1 GIFNYGKHL
10 FDTCF
15 GSYKEFI
22 YNITLNES
30 MFVYLNLYLSKKETP
45 DENYA
50 REIQEL
56 FTQGKRPTTQFTEED
71 VRGIARALVGWT
83 YNTDITRN
91 RPSYESYPV
100 FQPWNHDTGDKQF
113 SSYYNNRVI
122 RGRSGDAGAE
132 ELQEVVD
139 MLFDTEQSA
148 QYMVRRLY
156 QFFVYP
162 VITDEIE
169 TKIIQPLAVV
179 YRDSNFCIADP
190 LKILLASEHFFS
202 NEIPNSIIKGPIDY
216 LIGLMKEVDIK
227 NGVLYHWNGERH
239 VYGNFEPDYFDD
251 KEKDPSYILYYLTS
265 TLIGDGKRLGMKI
278 GEPPSVSGWP
288 AYYQAPVYDLFWMN
302 STTSPL
308 CAQSA
313 DRYFRNG
320 LYINTSK
327 NDRNVPLRV
336 NYSDYLRTFENP
348 YDVNSF
354 IDEVLT
360 RFLSVSISTRTIN
373 RLKSTLL
380 GGNSEIHWND
390 DVQNLLSNT
399 PLINDY
405 HNMNKRIGLT
415 LSLIAT
421 LGEYQLH

>member
-1 GIFNYGKHL
+1 
-10 FDTCF
+10 
-15 GSYKEFI
+15 
-22 YNITLNES
+22 
-30 MFVYLNLYLSKKETP
+30 
-45 DENYA
+45 
-50 REIQEL
+50 
-56 FTQGKRPTTQFTEED
+56 TTQFTEED

-83 YNTDITRN
+83 IDGDQRGDYG
-91 RPSYESYPV
+91 V
-100 FQPWNHDTGDKQF
+100 FLPWNHDTGDKQF

-169 TKIIQPLAVV
+169 TQIIQPLAVV
-179 YRDSNFCIADP
+179 YRDSNFCIAEP

-216 LIGLMKEVDIK
+216 LIGMMKEVDLK

-239 VYGNFEPDYFDD
+239 VYGNFEPNYFDD
-251 KEKDPSYILYYLTS
+251 KEKDPSYIKFEMTS
-265 TLIGDGKRLGMKI
+265 RLMSDSINLGMRFHF
-278 GEPPSVSGWP
+278 PPSVSGWP

-308 CAQSA
+308 RARIANS
-313 DRYFRNG
+313 YLRNG
-320 LYINTSK
+320 MYIQTYK
-327 NDRNVPLRV
+327 NDTNVPLKV

-354 IDEVLT
+354 LDEVLT
-360 RFLSVSISTRTIN
+360 RLLSVTISARTLN

-380 GGNSEIHWND
+380 DGNSDVHWND
-390 DVQNLLSNT
+390 DIQNLFSDS
-399 PLINDY
+399 PDIFAY
-405 HNMNKRIGLT
+405 HNTNKRIGLT